1 MGEVDV
7 TFRSLVRELPQ
18 PLLHLAFPGHRM
30 EAIGTFDSSVDR
42 PRQRTSD
49 GLFRVRDRT
58 GEAAVHVEIE
68 REWRANIPSRLF
80 DYASSAVTGTRLPV
94 WCIVI
99 LLRPGGRP
107 PQDTGTYRIR
117 GIGGDAFVF
126 RYHVVPLWQLDARSM
141 RAELGLEAAPFL
153 VAMRGAD
160 EGLVRKLTDEVR
172 TTRRMTQRAR
182 ESTMRLLVIVT
193 AAILGSDTARRIF
206 PMEWLNHD
214 PNVQALINDW
224 KDLGRAEGRSKG
236 LAEGRAE
243 GLAKGE
249 IKGRAAEA
257 RLLLYKVLAARS
269 FSVTSATRARIERE
283 MDTTRLEA
291 WLETAVT
298 ARTVRDVF
306 RRR

>member
-1 MGEVDV
+1 
-7 TFRSLVRELPQ
+7 
-18 PLLHLAFPGHRM
+18 M

-49 GLFRVRDRT
+49 GLIRVRDRT
-58 GEAAVHVEIE
+58 GEAAVHIEIE
-68 REWRANIPSRLF
+68 RKWRPNLPSRLF

-94 WCIVI
+94 WSIVI

-107 PQDTGTYRIR
+107 PQDTGTHRIR

-126 RYHVVPLWQLDARSM
+126 RYHVVRLWQLDARSM
-141 RAELGLEAAPFL
+141 RTELGIEAAPFL
-153 VAMRGAD
+153 VAMRGID
-160 EGLVRKLTDEVR
+160 EELVRKLTDEVR
-172 TTRRMTQRAR
+172 TTHRMTQRAR
-182 ESTMRLLVIVT
+182 ESTMRLLVVVT
-193 AAILGSDTARRIF
+193 AAMLGSDTARRIF
-206 PMEWLNHD
+206 PMEWLNKD
-214 PNVQALINDW
+214 PNVQAFINDW
-224 KDLGRAEGRSKG
+224 KELGRAEGRTKG

-243 GLAKGE
+243 GE
-249 IKGRAAEA
+249 SKGRAKGRAEGRAEGESKGRATEA

-283 MDTTRLEA
+283 TDTSRLEA